1 MLSHLTLQNFRN
13 YKKSSFDFKDKSL
26 IIIGPNTAGKSNLIE
41 SIFLLSAGKSFRAE
55 KDFQMVKMGHEMG
68 KIKAQ
73 VGDIDLEVVVTV
85 GEVAGVRA
93 QYKRFF
99 VNGIAKRRADFVGNF
114 PSVLFSPQD
123 LEIVV
128 GSPGIRRSFLD
139 NVLDQTD
146 RDYRIASIG
155 YSKALK
161 QRNALLEL
169 VKNGLQRRE
178 SEFEYWD
185 NLVIR
190 NGNIITRK
198 REEFVEYLNSSKKDI
213 FKFKIEYDKSLISRE
228 RLDQYKDAEK
238 SVGVTLVGP
247 HRDDFKILFD
257 YGVGELVEL
266 KSFGSRGQQR
276 LGVLQLKLLELTYVH
291 DHIETKPILLLDDV
305 FSELDEGHINLIL
318 GIIDNQQTIITTT
331 HEEFIPAKIQ
341 RTMDIIELNGKKY

>member
-41 SIFLLSAGKSFRAE
+41 SIFLLSTGKSFRAE
-55 KDFQMVKMGHEMG
+55 KDSQMVKIGHELG
-68 KIKAQ
+68 KVKAR
-73 VGDIDLEVVVTV
+73 VSDIDLEVGVTV

-99 VNGIAKRRADFVGNF
+99 VNGVAKRRADFVGNF

-128 GSPGIRRSFLD
+128 GSPGLRRSFLD

-146 RDYRIASIG
+146 RDYRIASLG
-155 YSKALK
+155 FSKALK
-161 QRNALLEL
+161 QRNALLEIA
-169 VKNGLQRRE
+169 KETGARHE
-178 SEFEYWD
+178 KEFEYWD
-185 NLVIR
+185 SLVIR
-190 NGNIITRK
+190 NGNVITRK
-198 REEFVEYLNSSKKDI
+198 REEFINFLNESKKDI
-213 FKFKIEYDKSLISRE
+213 FDFKIEYDKSLISKE
-228 RLDQYKDAEK
+228 RLEQYRDAE
-238 SVGVTLVGP
+238 SATGVTLVGP

-276 LGVLQLKLLELTYVH
+276 LGVLQLKLLELSYVH
-291 DHIETKPILLLDDV
+291 DNIDTKPIFLLDDV

-318 GIIDNQQTIITTT
+318 GIIDNQQTIVTTT

-341 RTMDIIELNGKKY
+341 RTMEIIELNNAKV